1 MNAIARKL
9 LYIHLISFMDINRR
23 GVNSLKSAL
32 KYLVFVH
39 RKSEGVNKL
48 NGLSSLFDGLGPE
61 TFGIASP
68 SLSF

>member
-39 RKSEGVNKL
+39 REIRRSK
-48 NGLSSLFDGLGPE
+48 
-61 TFGIASP
+61 
-68 SLSF
+68 